1 MRSSRAILYAQRL
14 SELTSQLSELDVH
27 AGARTP
33 EEDVAIHTRDHELR
47 SAAAFPDPY
56 VSGKPDRSAA
66 LRCSDALR

>member
-33 EEDVAIHTRDHELR
+33 EEDVAIHTRDHEL
-47 SAAAFPDPY
+47 
-56 VSGKPDRSAA
+56 
-66 LRCSDALR
+66 